1 MYKSF
6 HKHLRNQTYTE
17 SKANNMKQYKDL
29 FMKHVIARVFSTL
42 IDEYDDEP
50 LPSGPT
56 RLMFMI
62 PNDFC

>member
-1 MYKSF
+1 
-6 HKHLRNQTYTE
+6 
-17 SKANNMKQYKDL
+17 MKQYKDL
-29 FMKHVIARVFSTL
+29 FMKHARVFSTL